1 MADRLITLANELKD
15 KITAKKTTINTNNA
29 QLIQQVTGMNNV
41 AEQILGKVGNLNTSA
56 QTLQQNIDAQARQI
70 AELTR
75 ELEETRQR
83 HETKRGEI
91 DAINTS
97 LAEAQGRGAE
107 SEALKGQ
114 LQQLQTEADTSR
126 QRIAELTQ
134 QIEQTSGT
142 IQEMIGSIDAQQIE
156 QGQTELTNLTTEL
169 GQHIDAINAALP
181 AGAGGPPAMEA
192 QGLPPPPPP
201 PPPPSNEGDVESNA
215 GLLEA
220 PPGMGEQANG
230 ENIEPGLEENP
241 NAATSLTGAQ
251 TRKNRSAPQ
260 NLTAKRGSS
269 SAMRGLEMQGSETY
283 EPTDKELFLMQ
294 NRNDNDPSNKGKR
307 YREHREQAF
316 KRVENNA
323 DWVKAHPEIMR
334 IRGGKRTMKHRK
346 GNKSRYSRK
355 RAKIYF
361 FYN

>member
-1 MADRLITLANELKD
+1 
-15 KITAKKTTINTNNA
+15 
-29 QLIQQVTGMNNV
+29 
-41 AEQILGKVGNLNTSA
+41 
-56 QTLQQNIDAQARQI
+56 
-70 AELTR
+70 
-75 ELEETRQR
+75 
-83 HETKRGEI
+83 
-91 DAINTS
+91 
-97 LAEAQGRGAE
+97 
-107 SEALKGQ
+107 
-114 LQQLQTEADTSR
+114 
-126 QRIAELTQ
+126 
-134 QIEQTSGT
+134 
-142 IQEMIGSIDAQQIE
+142 
-156 QGQTELTNLTTEL
+156 L

-201 PPPPSNEGDVESNA
+201 PPPPSNEGGVESGA
-215 GLLEA
+215 GLIEG

-241 NAATSLTGAQ
+241 NATTSLTGAQ
-251 TRKNRSAPQ
+251 TRKNRSVTQ
-260 NLTAKRGSS
+260 NSTAKRGSY

-294 NRNDNDPSNKGKR
+294 NRKDDDLSDKGKR
-307 YREHREQAF
+307 YRKHREQAF

-355 RAKIYF
+355 RAKK
-361 FYN
+361 